1 MFKIA
6 VMGCGV
12 VGSGVADILMEK
24 EKSLSE
30 RFQEDVRLG
39 KILDIRDFTGTPYAP
54 YATSDAEEIFGDPEI
69 KLIVMTIGGLDFPYA
84 LSKRALESGRHV
96 VTSNKEV
103 VAAYGRELTKLAFEN
118 GVQFLYE
125 ASAGGGIPVIR
136 PMNICLSVNEIYE
149 IQGILNGTTNYILTK
164 MQQDKMTFE
173 EALSLAQKK
182 GFAEANPTADVDGH
196 DACRKIA
203 ILSSIAY
210 GAFVDYK
217 EVPCKGIRDV
227 RYEDLAMA
235 EKAGFV
241 IKLIASS
248 KKTKD
253 GVIISVEPL
262 LLERAH
268 MLSGVSSVFNAVLMK
283 GSYTGDTM
291 FYGKGA
297 GKLPTA
303 SAVLGDIIEILCGT
317 QPKVL
322 PSFVEETAVLTDDLD
337 IPRRYYLRVRLEKGV
352 TGQDVDRVVR
362 PVFGPESKV
371 VMPIEERPEYMAV
384 VTGYIPGSSLDARI
398 AEFIRT
404 VNVCCETII
413 RVED

>member
-24 EKSLSE
+24 ENALSE
-30 RFQEDVRLG
+30 RFQEEVRLG

-54 YATSDAEEIFGDPEI
+54 YATGDAEEIFGDPDI
-69 KLIVMTIGGLDFPYA
+69 KLIVVTIGGLDFPYA

-103 VAAYGRELTKLAFEN
+103 VAAYGRELTKIAFAH

-125 ASAGGGIPVIR
+125 ASAGGGIPIIR
-136 PMNICLSVNEIYE
+136 PMNICLSANEIYE
-149 IQGILNGTTNYILTK
+149 MQGILNGTTNYILTR
-164 MQQDKMTFE
+164 MRQDGMSFE
-173 EALSLAQKK
+173 EALVLAQKK
-182 GFAEANPTADVDGH
+182 GFAEADPTADVDGH

-210 GAFVDYK
+210 GAFVDYR

-227 RYEDLAMA
+227 RYEDLIMA
-235 EKAGFV
+235 ERAGFTV
-241 IKLIASS
+241 KLIASS

-253 GVIISVEPL
+253 GIVISVEPL
-262 LLERAH
+262 LLEQAH

-283 GSYTGDTM
+283 GTYTGDTM

-322 PSFVEETAVLTDDLD
+322 PSFVEKDAVLTDDLD
-337 IPRRYYLRVRLEKGV
+337 TPRRYYLRIKLREGV
-352 TGQDVDRVVR
+352 TGADVRHVVK
-362 PVFGPESKV
+362 PIFGTESKV
-371 VMPIEERPEYMAV
+371 VLPANERPEYMAV
-384 VTGYIPGSSLDARI
+384 ITGYLPGTALDAKI
-398 AEFIRT
+398 AEFTET
-404 VNVCCETII
+404 VNVCCENTI